1 MEECHRMLQD
11 ISLALQ
17 EESFICTM
25 FAVSLSLLIGA
36 NSTLISLRFRTLG
49 SAVYS

>member
-1 MEECHRMLQD
+1 MLQD
-11 ISLALQ
+11 VSFALQ

-25 FAVSLSLLIGA
+25 FAVSLSSLIEA
-36 NSTLISLRFRTLG
+36 NSTLISLLFRTLD